1 MDFSLDNREKSILKD
16 IARHTLYEAVQNG
29 KKYEVDADRLSDNL
43 KLHLGAFVTL
53 YENKQLRG
61 CIGTFE
67 PSQPLYEVVRDMTIS
82 SAFHD
87 TRFNPVSGDE
97 LENIE
102 IEISVLTPRKKI
114 NSIDEIEIGRHGI
127 YVQKGSRGGTYLPHV
142 ATQMGWNVEEFL
154 SSCSRDK
161 AGLGSDGYK
170 DADIYTYE
178 SIVF

>member
-1 MDFSLDNREKSILKD
+1 MDFRLSSNEKNVLRD
-16 IARHTLYEAVQNG
+16 IAKQTLYKAVLEG
-29 KKYEVDADRLSDNL
+29 TKYEVDADGLSNSL
-43 KLHLGAFVTL
+43 KLNLGAFVTL

-82 SAFHD
+82 SAFND
-87 TRFNPVSGDE
+87 TRFNPVSSEE
-97 LENIE
+97 LDSIE

-114 NSIDEIEIGRHGI
+114 SSIDEIEIGKHGI
-127 YVQKGSRGGTYLPHV
+127 YIQKGSLGGTYLPHV
-142 ATQMGWNVEEFL
+142 ATQMGWDVEEFL

-161 AGLGSDGYK
+161 AGLSADGYK
-170 DADIYTYE
+170 DADIYIYE

>member
-1 MDFSLDNREKSILKD
+1 MDFSLDNNEKNILKG
-16 IARHTLYEAVQNG
+16 IAKQTLFEAVQNG
-29 KKYEVDADRLSDNL
+29 KKFEVDADKLSDNL

-53 YENKQLRG
+53 YKHKQLRG
-61 CIGTFE
+61 CIGIFE

-82 SAFHD
+82 SAFND
-87 TRFNPVSGDE
+87 TRFNPVSSEELGD
-97 LENIE
+97 IE

-114 NSIDEIEIGRHGI
+114 NFIDEIEIGRHGI
-127 YVQKGSRGGTYLPHV
+127 YVQKGSRSGTYLPHV

-161 AGLGSDGYK
+161 AGLGADGYK